1 MRIQKSVFMRNVAFA
16 VLAMLLSPALVVRQ
30 AGASANPAT
39 QDCQALIDALAVDT
53 QAVII
58 VGRNAEKTRA
68 GLLSKLEGATTS
80 LERGKLCS
88 AIQKLNDF
96 RNKVNQLIA
105 SESINTDPAVGVT
118 GQDLVNAATDAIA
131 CVQAQATASGVTCPV
146 LE

>member
-1 MRIQKSVFMRNVAFA
+1 MRIQKSVFTRSVALVA
-16 VLAMLLSPALVVRQ
+16 LAMLLSPVLVVRQ
-30 AGASANPAT
+30 AGASTNAY

-58 VGRNAEKTRA
+58 VGRNAEKNRT
-68 GLLSKLEGATTS
+68 GLLGKLTDASTS
-80 LERGKLCS
+80 IDRGKLCS

-105 SESINTDPAVGVT
+105 SGSINTDPEVGVT
-118 GQDLVNAATDAIA
+118 GQDLVNDATDAIA
-131 CVQAQATASGVTCPV
+131 CVQAQATAGGVTCPV